1 MVVIMGRI
9 IGQLGRFCLYSDI
22 YIEGECPNADEKE
35 SENLPYGAFNF
46 TYGPSA
52 GGLFESVGI
61 DINTFGEYIRNIK
74 IYPNYKLREIKILGN
89 KVDDAILYIE
99 RINAAFSAS
108 HTIAF
113 LSAIDRISESDIDAD
128 VLNLRIL
135 QIEIERIRNNLFVI
149 ERLVE
154 SAGFQVP
161 MYQLQYLIEKVNRKI
176 GKLFCHRYF
185 FGVNVLGKININETE
200 VDFSD
205 IEREFKTIYED
216 IIENRIFIDRLQ
228 GNGIIKDERSI
239 GPAARAAGFNYDAR
253 VEDEFLPYKDF
264 DFKISTYNSSDAFGR
279 LIVRSEEIFESLRII
294 SEIKIKSKEY
304 KIKIKEGEGL
314 GRVESPSGDLAY
326 LVKINTEGKITS
338 LVLLS
343 PSSIN
348 IKLFSKSMIKNI
360 FTDFPFNWES
370 FGIWISEVG
379 VRFV

>member
-1 MVVIMGRI
+1 MVVIMKRL
-9 IGQLGRFCLYSDI
+9 IGQLGKFCLYSDT
-22 YIEGECPNADEKE
+22 YFEGECPNI
-35 SENLPYGAFNF
+35 ENEETVNSPYGAFNF

-74 IYPNYKLREIKILGN
+74 VNPNYKKREIRILD
-89 KVDDAILYIE
+89 KSIEDAILYIE

-108 HTIAF
+108 HVISF
-113 LSAIDRISESDIDAD
+113 LSAIDKISESDIDSD

-154 SAGFQVP
+154 SAGFQIP
-161 MYQLQYLIEKVNRKI
+161 LYQLQYLIENVNRKI
-176 GKLFCHRYF
+176 GKLFGHRYF
-185 FGVNVLGKININETE
+185 FGVNSLRKININDPK
-200 VDFSD
+200 VDFTE

-239 GPAARAAGFNYDAR
+239 GPAARAAGFYYDAR
-253 VEDEFLPYKDF
+253 IEDEFLPYKDF
-264 DFKISTYNSSDAFGR
+264 DFKISTYNSADAFGR

-294 SEIKIKSKEY
+294 SQIKVKSKEY
-304 KIKIKEGEGL
+304 KIRVNDGEGI
-314 GRVESPSGDLAY
+314 GRVESPSGDLVY
-326 LVKINTEGKITS
+326 FVKVNDGKVVDID
-338 LVLLS
+338 LLS

-348 IKLFSKSMIKNI
+348 IELFSKSMVKNI

-379 VRFV
+379 VRFI

>member
-1 MVVIMGRI
+1 MRRL
-9 IGQLGRFCLYSDI
+9 IGQLGKFCLYSDT
-22 YIEGECPNADEKE
+22 YFEGTCPHIENEEIAN
-35 SENLPYGAFNF
+35 SPYGAFNF

-74 IYPNYKLREIKILGN
+74 VNPNYKKREIRILD
-89 KVDDAILYIE
+89 KSIEDAILYIE

-108 HTIAF
+108 HVISF
-113 LSAIDRISESDIDAD
+113 LSAIDKISESDIDSD

-135 QIEIERIRNNLFVI
+135 QIEMERIRNNLFVI

-161 MYQLQYLIEKVNRKI
+161 LYQLQYLIENVNRKI
-176 GKLFCHRYF
+176 GKLFGHRYF
-185 FGVNVLGKININETE
+185 FGVNSVRKININDPK
-200 VDFSD
+200 VDFTG

-239 GPAARAAGFNYDAR
+239 GPAARAAGFYYDAR
-253 VEDEFLPYKDF
+253 IEDEFLPYKDF
-264 DFKISTYNSSDAFGR
+264 DFKISTYNSADAFGR

-294 SEIKIKSKEY
+294 SQIKVKSKEY
-304 KIKIKEGEGL
+304 KIKVNDGEGI
-314 GRVESPSGDLAY
+314 GRVESPSGDSAY
-326 LVKINTEGKITS
+326 FVKVNNGKVVNID
-338 LVLLS
+338 LLS

-348 IKLFSKSMIKNI
+348 IELFSKSMVKNI
-360 FTDFPFNWES
+360 FTDFSFNWES

-379 VRFV
+379 VRFI

>member
-1 MVVIMGRI
+1 MVVIMRRL
-9 IGQLGRFCLYSDI
+9 IGQLGKFCLYSDT
-22 YIEGECPNADEKE
+22 YFEGTCPHIENEEIAN
-35 SENLPYGAFNF
+35 SPYGAFNF

-74 IYPNYKLREIKILGN
+74 VNPNYKKREIRILD
-89 KVDDAILYIE
+89 KSIEDAILYIE

-108 HTIAF
+108 HVISF
-113 LSAIDRISESDIDAD
+113 LSAIDKISESDIDSD

-135 QIEIERIRNNLFVI
+135 QIEMERIRNNLFVI
-149 ERLVE
+149 ERLAE

-161 MYQLQYLIEKVNRKI
+161 LYQLQYLIENVNRKI
-176 GKLFCHRYF
+176 GKLFGHRYF
-185 FGVNVLGKININETE
+185 FGVNSVRKININDPK
-200 VDFSD
+200 VDFTG

-239 GPAARAAGFNYDAR
+239 GPAARAAGFYYDAR
-253 VEDEFLPYKDF
+253 IEDEFLPYKDF
-264 DFKISTYNSSDAFGR
+264 DFKISTYNSADAFGR

-294 SEIKIKSKEY
+294 SQIKVKSKEY
-304 KIKIKEGEGL
+304 KIKVNDGEGI
-314 GRVESPSGDLAY
+314 GRVESPSGDSAY
-326 LVKINTEGKITS
+326 FVKVNNGKVVNID
-338 LVLLS
+338 LLS

-348 IKLFSKSMIKNI
+348 IELFSKSMVKNI

-379 VRFV
+379 VRFI

>member
-1 MVVIMGRI
+1 MVVIMRRL
-9 IGQLGRFCLYSDI
+9 IGQLGKFCLYSDT
-22 YIEGECPNADEKE
+22 YFEGTCPHIENEEIAN
-35 SENLPYGAFNF
+35 SPYGAFNF

-74 IYPNYKLREIKILGN
+74 VNPNYKKREIRILD
-89 KVDDAILYIE
+89 KSIEDAILYIE

-108 HTIAF
+108 HVISF
-113 LSAIDRISESDIDAD
+113 LSAIDKISESDIDSD

-135 QIEIERIRNNLFVI
+135 QIEMERIRNNLFVI

-161 MYQLQYLIEKVNRKI
+161 LYQLQYLIENVNRKI
-176 GKLFCHRYF
+176 GKLFGHRYF
-185 FGVNVLGKININETE
+185 FGVNSVRKININDPK
-200 VDFSD
+200 VDFTG

-239 GPAARAAGFNYDAR
+239 GPAARAAGFYYDAR
-253 VEDEFLPYKDF
+253 IEDEFLPYKDF
-264 DFKISTYNSSDAFGR
+264 DFKISTYNSADAFGR

-294 SEIKIKSKEY
+294 SQIKVKSKEY
-304 KIKIKEGEGL
+304 KIKVNDGEGI
-314 GRVESPSGDLAY
+314 GRVESPSGDSAY
-326 LVKINTEGKITS
+326 FVKVNNGKVVNID
-338 LVLLS
+338 LLS

-348 IKLFSKSMIKNI
+348 IELFSKSMVKNI
-360 FTDFPFNWES
+360 FTDFSFNWES

-379 VRFV
+379 VRFI